1 MGEGGLK
8 LLKKSELPSD
18 ADVRVPETGPAPQ
31 LLRSEFVAR
40 IHAAVES
47 GRLSLR
53 KAASVLG
60 MGLADFVDLCQ
71 AYGRPLFYE
80 V

>member
-18 ADVRVPETGPAPQ
+18 ADVRVPETGPDPQ
-31 LLRSEFVAR
+31 LFSLEFVTR

-53 KAASVLG
+53 KAAFVLG
-60 MGLADFVDLCQ
+60 MGLADFADLCQ
-71 AYGRPLFYE
+71 AYGRPLSYE